1 MRRGGAALW
10 FPWRTPRQVKLV
22 AAAIERL
29 GREPRLLWVDDHP
42 SNNSYERR
50 AFERIGVGVKEVTS
64 TADALR
70 ELVTDAWTY
79 DVIVTDLRRG
89 TRPAAGYEMLTLL
102 GFLGYHQPVIV
113 YSATMRKRRGYDE
126 AIAHGARFAT
136 TSPEKLFW
144 QVSLALE
151 SAVRADEVPS
161 SDLGDTAPSPNPETA

>member
-1 MRRGGAALW
+1 MVPLAH
-10 FPWRTPRQVKLV
+10 PRQVKLV

-89 TRPAAGYEMLTLL
+89 TRPA
-102 GFLGYHQPVIV
+102 
-113 YSATMRKRRGYDE
+113 MR
-126 AIAHGARFAT
+126 
-136 TSPEKLFW
+136 L
-144 QVSLALE
+144 
-151 SAVRADEVPS
+151 
-161 SDLGDTAPSPNPETA
+161 